1 MKTHISQIVFLT
13 AFGAAIAAGA
23 QTPDGGT
30 VPVVPDPNP
39 AIMPS
44 GGDNARPQAPP
55 QQDRTPATER
65 DKVEANGQGGPARSC
80 ADLPEADVNACFAR
94 EDAAKT
100 SGGAPSKASTP
111 SSGKTSSDKTSSD
124 AGRGSIGSSA
134 TSTTSV
140 NAAPRK

>member
-1 MKTHISQIVFLT
+1 MKTHISQIVFVT
-13 AFGAAIAAGA
+13 AFGAAIAAAA
-23 QTPDGGT
+23 QSPEGGT

-44 GGDNARPQAPP
+44 GGDAARPQAPP
-55 QQDRTPATER
+55 QQDRIPATQR
-65 DKVEANGQGGPARSC
+65 DKVEASGQAAPARAC

-100 SGGAPSKASTP
+100 SGDATSKTSTS

-124 AGRGSIGSSA
+124 AGTGSSA
-134 TSTTSV
+134 TSTTSGS
-140 NAAPRK
+140 AATQK

>member
-1 MKTHISQIVFLT
+1 MKTHLSQIVFVT

-44 GGDNARPQAPP
+44 GGDLARPQAPP
-55 QQDRTPATER
+55 QR
-65 DKVEANGQGGPARSC
+65 DKVEASGQAAPARAC
-80 ADLPEADVNACFAR
+80 ADLPEADVDACFAR

-100 SGGAPSKASTP
+100 SGDATSKTSTS

-124 AGRGSIGSSA
+124 AGTGSSA
-134 TSTTSV
+134 TSTTS
-140 NAAPRK
+140 NAATRK